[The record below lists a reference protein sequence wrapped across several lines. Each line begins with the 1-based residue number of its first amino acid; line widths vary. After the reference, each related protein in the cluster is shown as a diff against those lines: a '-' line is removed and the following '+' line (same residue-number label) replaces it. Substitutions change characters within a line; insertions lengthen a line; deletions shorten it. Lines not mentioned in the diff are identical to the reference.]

1 MAMSLGDR
9 KAEMNVTPM
18 IDVLLVLIIIFLVVT
33 THTTGLR
40 ASIPQNPDSKSAPPP
55 PMDDI
60 VISIVGNGT
69 VRINQ
74 EIVALADLQD
84 RLKEIFKNAAN
95 HVIFVRCPKDLEY
108 NYVANV
114 IDLAKGAGLD
124 RVALMTQ

>member
-1 MAMSLGDR
+1 MAMSSGSR

-40 ASIPQNPDSKSAPPP
+40 ANIPQNPDSKSSPP

-60 VISIVGNGT
+60 VISVVGNGT

-84 RLKEIFKNAAN
+84 RLRTSSRTPPITSSLCDARRTWSMNTS
-95 HVIFVRCPKDLEY
+95 R
-108 NYVANV
+108 
-114 IDLAKGAGLD
+114 
-124 RVALMTQ
+124 T

>member
-1 MAMSLGDR
+1 MAMSLGGR

-40 ASIPQNPDSKSAPPP
+40 ANIPQNPDSKSSPP

-74 EIVALADLQD
+74 EIVALVDLQD

-108 NYVANV
+108 SYVANV

>member
-1 MAMSLGDR
+1 MAMSSGSR

-33 THTTGLR
+33 TNTTGLR
-40 ASIPQNPDSKSAPPP
+40 ANIPQNPDSQSSPP

-60 VISIVGNGT
+60 VISVLGNDS
-69 VRINQ
+69 VRINR
-74 EIVALADLQD
+74 ETVALADLQG
-84 RLKEIFKNAAN
+84 RLRDIFKNAAN
-95 HVIFVRCPKDLEY
+95 HVIFVRCPKDLDYE
-108 NYVANV
+108 YVARV

>member
-1 MAMSLGDR
+1 MAMSLGAR
-9 KAEMNVTPM
+9 KAEMNVTPL

-40 ASIPQNPDSKSAPPP
+40 ANIPQNPDSKSYPP

-60 VISIVGNGT
+60 VISVLGNGN

-74 EIVALADLQD
+74 ETVALADLQG
-84 RLKEIFKNAAN
+84 RLQEIFKNAAN